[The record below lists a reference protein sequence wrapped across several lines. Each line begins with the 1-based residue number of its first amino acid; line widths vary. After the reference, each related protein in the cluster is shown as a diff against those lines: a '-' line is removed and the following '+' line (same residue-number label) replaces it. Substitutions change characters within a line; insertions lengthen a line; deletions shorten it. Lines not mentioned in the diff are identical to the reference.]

1 MKDSSNFY
9 SDVSKAKPSNCYCQ
23 IFLLND
29 FLIKPF
35 LIFLKPITGLN
46 PIPDGREGAKRPPP
60 PHPHTHL
67 TVLFSVT
74 SANAE
79 IRPKNF
85 LTFSF
90 NTLVPITSP
99 KLLTLS
105 QDHPSEKRF
114 PHKIE
119 VIITSLTE
127 MVELPNFDHMTAFT
141 L

>member
-35 LIFLKPITGLN
+35 LIFLKPIRGLN
-46 PIPDGREGAKRPPP
+46 PIPDWGGGAKKPLLLP
-60 PHPHTHL
+60 
-67 TVLFSVT
+67 
-74 SANAE
+74 E